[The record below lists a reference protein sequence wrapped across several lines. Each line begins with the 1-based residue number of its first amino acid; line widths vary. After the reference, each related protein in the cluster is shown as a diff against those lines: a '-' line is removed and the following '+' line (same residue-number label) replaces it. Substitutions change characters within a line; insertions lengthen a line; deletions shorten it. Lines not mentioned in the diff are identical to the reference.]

1 MRGELSRVIP
11 GPGAQN
17 KVFKEMTIERGAYL
31 RETRGKP
38 RLQPHC
44 NQQLAENEMQ
54 LDPLSATNMW
64 VHNCGDCKFVS
75 FN

>member
-1 MRGELSRVIP
+1 
-11 GPGAQN
+11 
-17 KVFKEMTIERGAYL
+17 MTIERGAYL